1 MKYKLVNE
9 KITEDYGRNLL
20 RARGIENIDLFLH
33 PDPTCLQSWED
44 LDNISKSAV
53 MVLDKI
59 QEDKPWAIISDSD
72 TDGVCSFAIIYQYLK
87 RLNPEKEIQFFIHT
101 GKQHGFSDMMDNL
114 MDTDWGLIIAPD
126 SATNDGEYIEQFN
139 CPVLVLDHHIKEPS
153 SKIPPNM
160 FL

>member
-20 RARGIENIDLFLH
+20 RARGIENINLFIH

-59 QEDKPWAIISDSD
+59 KEDKPWAIIAD
-72 TDGVCSFAIIYQYLK
+72 
-87 RLNPEKEIQFFIHT
+87 
-101 GKQHGFSDMMDNL
+101 
-114 MDTDWGLIIAPD
+114 
-126 SATNDGEYIEQFN
+126 
-139 CPVLVLDHHIKEPS
+139 
-153 SKIPPNM
+153 
-160 FL
+160 